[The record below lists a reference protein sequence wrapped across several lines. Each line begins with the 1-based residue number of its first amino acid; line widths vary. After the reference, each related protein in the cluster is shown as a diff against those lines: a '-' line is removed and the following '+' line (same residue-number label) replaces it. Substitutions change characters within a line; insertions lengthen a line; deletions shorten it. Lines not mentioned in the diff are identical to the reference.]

1 MKLRTNKD
9 DNAFLPPTGQGEIPM
24 TKHELFAA
32 MAMQGIN
39 SNPECYGMSSQD
51 KATRALQDA
60 DALINALNE
69 QK

>member
-9 DNAFLPPTGQGEIPM
+9 DNALLPPTGQGEIPM
-24 TKHELFAA
+24 TKYELFAA
-32 MAMQGIN
+32 MAMQGYI
-39 SNPECYGMSSQD
+39 SAGSTGMPCPEDIARY
-51 KATRALQDA
+51 ALDTA